1 MLCWRHHAHPVQP
14 ACCDK
19 RRFFY
24 EVIADA
30 VVETHDRI
38 VGKTWRDAKKICD
51 ARVADAKSALH
62 DTLHSFKTLGVA
74 LLEAKG
80 DEASLDTATEN
91 ACGWHQ
97 LEGLVAT
104 AAKLTDTMAAD
115 PLSHVVQGF
124 HRFRRYAPRMLRA
137 FEIQAAPVAEP
148 LLAAA
153 TIVEK
158 GRNAELAPAHFL
170 RRGSKWHR
178 HINACDED
186 RYRLWEVAVLFHLRD
201 AFRSGDIWLAH
212 SRRYAD
218 LKQALVPIEVAK
230 ATPRLT
236 VSFEPEVWI
245 ADRKTRLAE
254 TIRALS
260 NAPSLLDKKA
270 RNSLILSYFLRGSGG
285 PRRIRTPDPLIRSQV
300 LYPAELSVHVVR
312 FSLEATA
319 LQEPIGAIVHA
330 SSNATALR

>member
-1 MLCWRHHAHPVQP
+1 MSPDTLDNIPTHRVTRLRHQGERYFA
-14 ACCDK
+14 DGLRDISTD
-19 RRFFY
+19 RRVAILAVCAV
-24 EVIADA
+24 EWQAAIADA

-62 DTLHSFKTLGVA
+62 DTLRSFKTLGAA

-80 DEASLDTATEN
+80 DGASLEVATET

-137 FEIQAAPVAEP
+137 LDIQAAPVAEP
-148 LLAAA
+148 LLTA
-153 TIVEK
+153 TTIIEN
-158 GRNAELAPAHFL
+158 GQIAELQSVDFL

-178 HINACDED
+178 HLNACDED
-186 RYRLWEVAVLFHLRD
+186 KHRLWEVAVLFHLRD

-218 LKQALVPIEVAK
+218 LKQALVPIEAAK

-236 VSFEPEVWI
+236 VPLEPNAWI
-245 ADRKTRLAE
+245 ADRKARLAAGLARLAKAAYLDLPVKPTDTVE
-254 TIRALS
+254 
-260 NAPSLLDKKA
+260 LLCTKIVESVIGSRLRSEAVQGKKL
-270 RNSLILSYFLRGSGG
+270 N
-285 PRRIRTPDPLIRSQV
+285 
-300 LYPAELSVHVVR
+300 
-312 FSLEATA
+312 
-319 LQEPIGAIVHA
+319 
-330 SSNATALR
+330 